1 MRDLSANK
9 IRIEAA
15 LSTAQ
20 MESDRNQKRL
30 ALDMA
35 DHHKKAQER
44 RASLAA
50 KEKAE
55 AEAKLLRVELHARE
69 AAMKEAKATRA
80 ELLASR
86 ETVARVEAEAAQ
98 LRVKMEASET
108 VTPASRKQHDRLVGV
123 NAEMDRQINDL
134 EEKAAARTQLL
145 SKVTVHSRQLRDT
158 VKLYHGIAGEC
169 IEWLVQDEGARP
181 DKFAQGMAFS
191 KALRATV
198 AVLSVSTPTTGSSS
212 SSSGSNSTNI
222 DEAAVAALA
231 AKTEAES
238 VRTTTAAA
246 VGMER
251 LCEKMATFEAEAR
264 RREIMLREALQRE
277 VMFDEARLRSGTASG
292 HVVISSVV
300 DSTEGRSST
309 NGRRRQAKSERAA
322 ESSGQSTS
330 ACAYALRASGRRK
343 AHDQSGVGAGT
354 AGRVEEENIG
364 DRPST
369 NDGGLT
375 AERPETFEQ
384 RRRAGDDASAMGV
397 TAEQPPEVSH
407 RNVCARI
414 LDSVYGYGGVHHAAA
429 VSGESIMKS
438 RWYECCGGPSL
449 YTVPR

>member
-198 AVLSVSTPTTGSSS
+198 AVLSVSTPTTGSS